1 MRYFPDKHSGR
12 NISVSLDEMIEK
24 LGLHQNDIQLDSVN
38 DNASNMKLTI
48 RLGGYL
54 SEYYCDIHT
63 IELGLK
69 DAIKKSPAVLKIL
82 EKTKKIAKKVN
93 KSSPALSDL
102 KNACESENIPF
113 KKPVNPPNT
122 RWAGYYLNLKSI
134 LYLKKP
140 LIHLFSESEH
150 FSEFYLSQADWKL
163 LEKSVELLKHY
174 KDTILIWESET
185 SPTMH
190 RVIERVYTL
199 EKKLSE
205 FIYRNSS

>member
-12 NISVSLDEMIEK
+12 NISVSLDEMIEE
-24 LGLHQNDIQLDSVN
+24 LGLHQNDIQLVSVN
-38 DNASNMKLTI
+38 DNASNMKLAI
-48 RLGGYL
+48 RLSGYL

-113 KKPVNPPNT
+113 KKP
-122 RWAGYYLNLKSI
+122 
-134 LYLKKP
+134 
-140 LIHLFSESEH
+140 
-150 FSEFYLSQADWKL
+150 
-163 LEKSVELLKHY
+163 Y
-174 KDTILIWESET
+174 KDMYHFDLGI
-185 SPTMH
+185 
-190 RVIERVYTL
+190 
-199 EKKLSE
+199 
-205 FIYRNSS
+205 